1 MRTAR
6 ALNQLQIQDLEAE
19 LHSERA
25 RLERSII
32 AQEAAARH
40 ESGDYDAG
48 YDLTIGNGVNG
59 VGLQTN
65 TSARLEAI
73 VAALARLADGSYG
86 TCSSCG
92 ARISYGRLLV
102 MPETTLCVA
111 CGRS

>member
-1 MRTAR
+1 MSTAR
-6 ALNQLQIQDLEAE
+6 ALTQLQLRDLEAE

-25 RLERSII
+25 RLERSIL

-40 ESGDYDAG
+40 SQGDYDAG
-48 YDLTIGNGVNG
+48 YDLAVGNGVHG

-73 VAALARLADGSYG
+73 VAALARLANGTYG
-86 TCSSCG
+86 ICSSCG
-92 ARISYGRLLV
+92 THISYGRLVV

>member
-1 MRTAR
+1 MSTVR
-6 ALNQLQIQDLEAE
+6 ALNQLQLQDLEAE

-25 RLERSII
+25 RLERSIV

-40 ESGDYDAG
+40 DGGDYESG
-48 YDLTIGNGVNG
+48 YDLANGNGVNG

-73 VAALARLADGSYG
+73 VAALARLADGTYG
-86 TCSSCG
+86 ICSSCG
-92 ARISYGRLLV
+92 ARISYGRLVV

>member
-1 MRTAR
+1 MSKAR
-6 ALNQLQIQDLEAE
+6 ALNKLQLQDLEAE

-25 RLERSII
+25 RLELSIR
-32 AQEAAARH
+32 AQEAAARQ
-40 ESGDYDAG
+40 EPGDNDSV
-48 YDLTIGNGVNG
+48 YDLSSGNGG
-59 VGLQTN
+59 LGIGLQTN

-73 VAALARLADGSYG
+73 VAALARLADGTYG

-92 ARISYGRLLV
+92 APISYGRLVV

>member
-6 ALNQLQIQDLEAE
+6 ALNKLQLQDLEAE

-32 AQEAAARH
+32 AQEAAARD
-40 ESGDYDAG
+40 SQGDYDTG
-48 YDLTIGNGVNG
+48 YDLASGNGMHG

-73 VAALARLADGSYG
+73 VAALARLADGTYG
-86 TCSSCG
+86 ICSSCG
-92 ARISYGRLLV
+92 APISYGRLVV
-102 MPETTLCVA
+102 MPETTTCVA